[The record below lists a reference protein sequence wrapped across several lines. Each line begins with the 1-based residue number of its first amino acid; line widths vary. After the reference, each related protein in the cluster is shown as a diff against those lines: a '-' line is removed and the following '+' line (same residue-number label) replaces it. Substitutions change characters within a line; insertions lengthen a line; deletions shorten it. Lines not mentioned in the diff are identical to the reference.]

1 MKKVD
6 KLFKNATVLTV
17 DEKFN
22 QFPNGAVAVSGD
34 AIVAVGPQEEICKQ
48 YEAAEVLDCHGKI
61 LMPGLVN
68 GHHQMWCLMKH
79 AS

>member
-34 AIVAVGPQEEICKQ
+34 AIVAVGPEEETANNTKLPKFST
-48 YEAAEVLDCHGKI
+48 ATARFS
-61 LMPGLVN
+61 
-68 GHHQMWCLMKH
+68 CLALSTGIPMFR
-79 AS
+79 